1 MEHSQHMAKQRKSTA
16 TVVESDHVDRFLAG
30 LELPGIDLTVEG
42 IVDRIM
48 GISRRI
54 KRSMD
59 ETLSGFDLTWGEWT
73 VLGTLRHE
81 ESRQASPG
89 ELARKHEL
97 SSGAMTNR
105 LDRLEEARLIRRIPN
120 ADDRRGIVVE
130 LTPEGER
137 VWHES
142 VDAQAQK
149 EALITAAA
157 LDAGERDEL
166 NGFLRRLMLA
176 FERSEG
182 TAGAEGYKPGV
193 S

>member
-1 MEHSQHMAKQRKSTA
+1 MEHSTDMTKPAKTA
-16 TVVESDHVDRFLAG
+16 DVVETDHVDRFLAT
-30 LELPGIDLTVEG
+30 LELPDVDLTVEG

-48 GISRRI
+48 GISRRLR
-54 KRSMD
+54 RSMD
-59 ETLSGFDLTWGEWT
+59 DTLSAFELTWGEWT

-81 ESRQASPG
+81 PLHRASPG
-89 ELARKHEL
+89 ELAKKHEL

-105 LDRLEEARLIRRIPN
+105 LDRLEEAGLIVRVPN
-120 ADDRRGIVVE
+120 ADDRRGILVE
-130 LTPEGER
+130 ITEEGMR

-142 VDAQAQK
+142 VGVQADK

-157 LDAGERDEL
+157 LDAGEREEL

-182 TAGAEGYKPGV
+182 AEGKEGHKPGV